1 MIFSE
6 SRPSLLAAALLVGFF
21 AIFHGYAHG
30 KELPHAANPL
40 AYGVGFVLAT
50 GLLHVS
56 GITVGLIHRWSLG
69 ARVLRFA
76 GGIISLAGLFLLVHH
91 FA

>member
-1 MIFSE
+1 
-6 SRPSLLAAALLVGFF
+6 
-21 AIFHGYAHG
+21 
-30 KELPHAANPL
+30 
-40 AYGVGFVLAT
+40 VGFVLAT
-50 GLLHVS
+50 GLLQVS